1 MIDLA
6 ARNWRSRA
14 SRGIFMGAGVIV
26 PSGSYQLGTRVY
38 VRNFAVGITE
48 ESVRVAFARSGQ
60 VREVRII
67 ANRETGRPRGFAFVT
82 MASDA
87 EATRAIA
94 AMNGTLLFGRPL
106 RVSLD
111 RRSKARRSSR

>member
-1 MIDLA
+1 
-6 ARNWRSRA
+6 
-14 SRGIFMGAGVIV
+14 VIV
-26 PSGSYQLGTRVY
+26 PFGPHKVATRVY
-38 VRNFAVGITE
+38 VRNFAIGTTE
-48 ESVRVAFARSGQ
+48 ESVRVAFARAGQ

-82 MASDA
+82 MGSDA

-111 RRSKARRSSR
+111 RRSKARQSSR